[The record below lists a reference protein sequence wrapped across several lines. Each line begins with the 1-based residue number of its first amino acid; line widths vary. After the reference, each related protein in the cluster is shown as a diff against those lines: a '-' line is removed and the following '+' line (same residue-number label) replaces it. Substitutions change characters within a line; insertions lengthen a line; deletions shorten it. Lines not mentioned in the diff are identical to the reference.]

1 MSMSFMDQD
10 AILLNP
16 KLGFLSSK
24 LAGHPLALPVM
35 LASMAYIMQG
45 PISKRS
51 RSKTLYMNSCSAEA
65 FSHTIKRDAETLL
78 KEENH

>member
-1 MSMSFMDQD
+1 MNQD

-24 LAGHPLALPVM
+24 LAGHPLAVPVM
-35 LASMAYIMQG
+35 LASVAYIMQG
-45 PISKRS
+45 PVGKRS
-51 RSKTLYMNSCSAEA
+51 KSKTLYTNSCSAEA
-65 FSHTIKRDAETLL
+65 FSHTIKRDGETLL